1 MSIKHFY
8 LKKLTGK
15 MLYTVKLGNKTCEVR
30 YSWNYKILCDISGS
44 HGSEYEVYSLLGCS
58 AV

>member
-1 MSIKHFY
+1 
-8 LKKLTGK
+8 

-58 AV
+58 AM